1 MCFLPGVFFHNMTKI
16 WALLLKCNF
25 YTAPIF
31 SVFKKVTAIIS
42 IITLKMTMMTVFEP
56 LLRRSQIIAQT
67 LWYLT
72 VNFTGGRGE
81 EGDRPDPA
89 VTSNHATKH
98 TLFFSSVFV
107 FVLALQWVEVYHY
120 ALLLYIIPM
129 YITYHVH
136 NDLLCILMQCT
147 STELVRFGFGILSW
161 FEVNFLAMPCIMHC

>member
-1 MCFLPGVFFHNMTKI
+1 M
-16 WALLLKCNF
+16 
-25 YTAPIF
+25 
-31 SVFKKVTAIIS
+31 
-42 IITLKMTMMTVFEP
+42 P
-56 LLRRSQIIAQT
+56 LLHCTHFFRIQEGDCNYFNKYIENDDDDRFWAPFAALSNYSTDTLIFDSQFHGRA
-67 LWYLT
+67 
-72 VNFTGGRGE
+72 RGE

-98 TLFFSSVFV
+98 TLFFSAVFV
-107 FVLALQWVEVYHY
+107 FVLAMQWVEVYHY

-147 STELVRFGFGILSW
+147 STELVRFGFGILPW

>member
-1 MCFLPGVFFHNMTKI
+1 M
-16 WALLLKCNF
+16 
-25 YTAPIF
+25 
-31 SVFKKVTAIIS
+31 TAIIL

-98 TLFFSSVFV
+98 TLFFSAVFA
-107 FVLALQWVEVYHY
+107 FVLAMQWVEVYQY

-129 YITYHVH
+129 NNITYHGQ
-136 NDLLCILMQCT
+136 NDLLCILLHCT
-147 STELVRFGFGILSW
+147 STELVRFGFGILPW
-161 FEVNFLAMPCIMHC
+161 FEVNFLAMPCIMHCYCKILWHSIVYFDAQ